1 MRGYYERG
9 DVDDRIGPSV
19 RPDVGRPGIPEHA
32 HSRATMRGGSMRGYY
47 MHHGGNG
54 FLIRMAVGERTID
67 VLSPQ
72 TCAECGSLVDPELGA
87 KHRTHC
93 TVSDETMADL
103 QRPRRQLGDG
113 S

>member
-1 MRGYYERG
+1 
-9 DVDDRIGPSV
+9 
-19 RPDVGRPGIPEHA
+19 
-32 HSRATMRGGSMRGYY
+32 

-87 KHRTHC
+87 G
-93 TVSDETMADL
+93 
-103 QRPRRQLGDG
+103 RPRMVRAAVVYPRVHPRAREGRRGFL
-113 S
+113 